1 MKCTK
6 CQALLPSHYNK
17 CPVCNYNKLATEKFK
32 RQEQEQEDVEYAPV
46 SPYVVSSTFDDMDGG
61 E

>member
-6 CQALLPSHYNK
+6 CKALLPSHYNK
-17 CPVCNYNKLATEKFK
+17 CPVCGYNKLIPEQFK
-32 RQEQEQEDVEYAPV
+32 KQEQEDVEHEPV